1 MAKRVNEIKAETAS
15 KKMENVDAI
24 ITAENVPAP
33 IQQNG
38 MTGSGRAY
46 EVLKNGLK
54 RYLDTGEV
62 FR

>member
-1 MAKRVNEIKAETAS
+1 MAKRVTEIKAETQ
-15 KKMENVDAI
+15 KKMENVDAML
-24 ITAENVPAP
+24 TAASVPAP
-33 IQQNG
+33 IQQNR
-38 MTGSGRAY
+38 MTESGRAY

>member
-1 MAKRVNEIKAETAS
+1 MAKRVTEIKAETQTE
-15 KKMENVDAI
+15 MENVDAML
-24 ITAENVPAP
+24 TVANVPTP

-38 MTGSGRAY
+38 MTESGRAY

-62 FR
+62 FK

>member
-1 MAKRVNEIKAETAS
+1 MAKRVTEIKAETQ
-15 KKMENVDAI
+15 KKMENVDAML
-24 ITAENVPAP
+24 TAVSVPAP

-38 MTGSGRAY
+38 MTEGGRAY

>member
-1 MAKRVNEIKAETAS
+1 MAKRVTEIKAETQ
-15 KKMENVDAI
+15 KKMENVDAML
-24 ITAENVPAP
+24 TAASVPAP

-38 MTGSGRAY
+38 MTESGRAY

>member
-1 MAKRVNEIKAETAS
+1 MAKRVTEIKAETQ
-15 KKMENVDAI
+15 KKMENVDAML
-24 ITAENVPAP
+24 TAANVPAP

-38 MTGSGRAY
+38 MTESGRAY